1 MYRYIKMAN
10 KYHQK
15 IKEKL
20 CKEVRERYQ
29 NLFQEEKEKTQKKT
43 QDRYE
48 NLSEDEKEK
57 KHQYYRD
64 QNKNLSEEK
73 KTKESW
79 VYEKL
84 LFRWNKNFSGFYKVV
99 WKLRIAKATFRITNK
114 K

>member
-20 CKEVRERYQ
+20 CKEARERYQ

-57 KHQYYRD
+57 SISIIVIKIKIFLKKKKQKKVEYTKNYY
-64 QNKNLSEEK
+64 LGE
-73 KTKESW
+73 TKIFQDSI
-79 VYEKL
+79 K
-84 LFRWNKNFSGFYKVV
+84 
-99 WKLRIAKATFRITNK
+99 
-114 K
+114 